1 MIRYYYTFIM
11 IVFII
16 GFSTGQGKTMNS
28 MQNNKA
34 KAAVNGDFLTYTVH
48 VSESNARCQVL
59 INDVPLMYYE
69 GKGPRSFYANGA
81 ILSSGLQSIKIITE
95 GKMPEVTISETKNLP
110 GAYKEMEI
118 WKNNGSAEGE
128 FSATVTYDFEGWRKS
143 DLILAN
149 NAAKKQ
155 ALNWFTQMGQLLKDG
170 KGTEF
175 MEQLIPAEKTA
186 AVLFNLK
193 DEETAKFHSNWIGYI
208 NKKEYTLVPVSEC
221 KVEVVGNGRLIHL
234 VDEYQEGGFA
244 LKADNGQLLLLDIY
258 LHLPAGKGKIEPV
271 LANFKQITSNFKKLS
286 D

>member
-1 MIRYYYTFIM
+1 MIRYYYIFLM
-11 IVFII
+11 IVFLN
-16 GFSTGQGKTMNS
+16 GLSTGQVKTMNS
-28 MQNNKA
+28 IQDNKA

-69 GKGPRSFYANGA
+69 GKGTRSFFANGA

-95 GKMPEVTISETKNLP
+95 GKTPEVTISETKNVP

-128 FSATVTYDFEGWRKS
+128 FSATVTYDFAGWRKS
-143 DLILAN
+143 DLILTN
-149 NAAKKQ
+149 DTAKKQ
-155 ALNWFTQMGQLLKDG
+155 ALNWFTQMGQLLKAG

-186 AVLFNLK
+186 SALFNLK

-208 NKKEYTLVPVSEC
+208 NKKEYSLVPVSEC

-234 VDEYQEGGFA
+234 VNKYQEGGFA
-244 LKADNGQLLLLDIY
+244 LKANNGQLLLLDIY
-258 LHLPAGKGKIEPV
+258 LHLPADKSKIVPV
-271 LANFKQITSNFKKLS
+271 LANFKQVTSNFKKLS
-286 D
+286 E